1 MNDSEERAIFEAGRE
16 AGEAGCANCDDGGL
30 DPTGYPCNC
39 AAGHQLYDDVL
50 PTMPDDTVAGH
61 LANALSVIR
70 MTQETRPLTTMEWHA
85 VRVRLLLALRELEG
99 ELDRSVP

>member
-1 MNDSEERAIFEAGRE
+1 MTN
-16 AGEAGCANCDDGGL
+16 
-30 DPTGYPCNC
+30 
-39 AAGHQLYDDVL
+39 
-50 PTMPDDTVAGH
+50 DTVAGH

-85 VRVRLLLALRELEG
+85 VRVRLLLALKELEG